1 MHWLVHFSI
10 TNVYTC
16 LLLHGWMDS
25 SIHLLFLFLF
35 FIFTIFSISP
45 PTQVI
50 IYSAEEAE
58 DTKKKMKAHRHK
70 EKRLAGLLLLAC
82 FYNKTIFISHPFFPF
97 HNKLHCFSCIYSIA
111 CIHTMYTNTSFFTLV
126 NMDNIYSVYWLYVV
140 KLYSP
145 FCGYIFLL
153 KNPFT
158 IF

>member
-25 SIHLLFLFLF
+25 SIHLLFLF

-50 IYSAEEAE
+50 IYAAEEAE
-58 DTKKKMKAHRHK
+58 DTKKKVKAHRHK

-82 FYNKTIFISHPFFPF
+82 FCLPAFTTRPSSSLILFSHFII
-97 HNKLHCFSCIYSIA
+97 NSIA
-111 CIHTMYTNTSFFTLV
+111 FLAFTALHAYTQCTQ
-126 NMDNIYSVYWLYVV
+126 I
-140 KLYSP
+140 P
-145 FCGYIFLL
+145 PFLL
-153 KNPFT
+153 L
-158 IF
+158 